1 MVCDAVQPLDWS
13 RVPMAEPKVTIAVI
27 VSGSLEGVERAVR
40 SALAQSYRNLEILI
54 CDGLATQDTTA
65 LGARLAESDLRVRVV
80 RRRQKVGAIE
90 TCTMAWN
97 AAQGDY
103 FVWLDDGSRLDAR
116 YVELGV
122 GFFEHN
128 ASHVLVHGTAAW
140 RDEAGEQ
147 VVGMPASVAYED
159 PVRRVELLLTTM
171 PGGEAWHGLHRRRAL
186 EGIAL
191 CSGLGFYYAWLSSVA
206 WRGKIAASPEMML
219 HRDAPLDAAD
229 ASEEVVR
236 LGGGSFQAT
245 DRWLTVAALLFCNIA
260 FFDQAMA
267 ELPFLDR
274 VRLAATAADAVANR
288 RKVLD
293 EGMLISFAARLFP
306 SAHILDHFR
315 DMRTALAD
323 AVMRLPTLSSTD
335 PFAQNLVGTINVLC
349 RMRIGNIPMTK
360 DDRDIIRQLEF
371 MWDRDKH
378 AGAQNKVAIVSAM
391 YL

>member
-27 VSGSLEGVERAVR
+27 VSGSLDGVERAVR
-40 SALAQSYRNLEILI
+40 SALAQSYRNLEILV

-80 RRRQKVGAIE
+80 RRRQKVGIIE
-90 TCTMAWN
+90 ICTMAWN

-103 FVWLDDGSRLDAR
+103 FIWLDDGSRLDPR

-122 GFFEHN
+122 GFLENN

-171 PGGEAWHGLHRRRAL
+171 SGGEAWHGLHRRRTL

-206 WRGKIAASPEMML
+206 WRGKIAAAPEMML
-219 HRDAPLDAAD
+219 HRDGPLDDAD

-260 FFDQAMA
+260 FFDQAMG
-267 ELPFLDR
+267 ELPFLER

-360 DDRDIIRQLEF
+360 DDRDIIRELEF